1 MKTKINDLALLNYMK
16 IAIGSENKAKIQA
29 TKEIFEKYMADSKN
43 EFYSIKTDSKVSEQ
57 PLNLDE
63 GMLGA
68 TNRALQCLDETDAD
82 FGIGLEGTVHTLKS
96 GMYLVGCA
104 AIAEREKKIYQGFS
118 AGAFI
123 PEDIRKEIEVG
134 KELGPLMLELTKD
147 DKLRGEGGAN
157 SVFTDGLYTRVDE
170 FKDALKVALGSYRV
184 RKKS

>member
-1 MKTKINDLALLNYMK
+1 MK
-16 IAIGSENKAKIQA
+16 IAIGSKNKAKIEA
-29 TKEIFEKYMADSKN
+29 TKEIFEKYLAN
-43 EFYSIKTDSKVSEQ
+43 ENLEFYSIKTDSKVSEQ

-68 TNRALQCLDETDAD
+68 YNRALECLDETDAD

-104 AIAEREKKIYQGFS
+104 AIAARKKKMYQGFS
-118 AGAFI
+118 AGALI
-123 PEDIRKEIEVG
+123 PENIRKEIEAG

-157 SVFTDGLYTRVDE
+157 SVFTDGIYTRVDE
-170 FKDALKVALGSYRV
+170 FKDALKVAIGSYRV
-184 RKKS
+184 RTK